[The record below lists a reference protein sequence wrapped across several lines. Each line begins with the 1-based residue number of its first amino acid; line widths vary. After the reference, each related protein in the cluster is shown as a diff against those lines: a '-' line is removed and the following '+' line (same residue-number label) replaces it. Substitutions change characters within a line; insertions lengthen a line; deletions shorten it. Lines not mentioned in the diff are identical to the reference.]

1 MAPSSPTPG
10 SRPKKRVLVVG
21 AGAAGMSCA
30 EQLSQHPEKYDVAI
44 VEAQDYCGGQAF
56 SIPIDEK
63 KYGAPWMNQGV
74 QGGSYIYHHTFRM
87 FKKQGFEAEP
97 VDLQVSFGKGDK
109 FWTNVFP
116 TKLVEKHQSEIKRFN
131 WALKFMRW
139 FEVFFA
145 LIPIKISLKMFFFSE
160 EFMNYMIYPSLAL
173 FLGTGNATPDLPTIM
188 MERLYTSPT
197 YGMCK
202 SALDIL
208 HLDLVNELMEILRC
222 SGYPADPKS
231 LSTNLP
237 PMVVFPE
244 ESKFYTRWQHD
255 MMSRG
260 VNIRLNTEV
269 VAIPE
274 RSKHGVRVQ
283 LRSRRP
289 QPDHHNP
296 VGADQ
301 DTPVHEE
308 HYDEIVLCILADTAK
323 RLLGKTAG
331 LIEKAVLGSTRWSD
345 DITVTHNDL
354 DYINKWYTLDMPD
367 ESEIPTHLSG
377 RDETARIQR
386 AKEDFNP
393 MYLIKQVPKD
403 SRKLE
408 MCFDCNAFQYQL
420 NHKSH
425 PKDHVFQVCL
435 YPVAAQND
443 KSADSDFVAGEQTI
457 FLNKKH
463 KDTWSIDEIKEEK
476 IIRKDWWHQLE
487 HSWTHYAFVVP
498 WMSFLN
504 GTRHTRYAAAW
515 TLVNAHELAV
525 ISGMAAAYAL
535 GASYPK
541 ELAEE

>member
-1 MAPSSPTPG
+1 MAPSSPPPG
-10 SRPKKRVLVVG
+10 SSPKKRVLVVG

-30 EQLSQHPEKYDVAI
+30 EQLSQHPEKYDVTL

-131 WALKFMRW
+131 RALKIMRW

-145 LIPIKISLKMFFFSE
+145 IIPIKISLKMFFFSD

-197 YGMCK
+197 YGMW
-202 SALDIL
+202 
-208 HLDLVNELMEILRC
+208 
-222 SGYPADPKS
+222 YPADPKS

-244 ESKFYTRWQHD
+244 ESKFYTQWQHD
-255 MMSRG
+255 MESRG
-260 VNIRLNTEV
+260 VKIRLNTEV
-269 VAIPE
+269 VAITE
-274 RSKHGVRVQ
+274 RSKRGVRVQ
-283 LRSRRP
+283 IRPRRA

-308 HYDEIVLCILADTAK
+308 QYDEIVLCILADTAK

-331 LIEKAVLGSTRWSD
+331 LIEKGVLGSTRWSD

-377 RDETARIQR
+377 RDETARIER
-386 AKEDFNP
+386 AKKDFNP

-403 SRKLE
+403 ARKLE

-420 NHKSH
+420 DQKSH
-425 PKDHVFQVCL
+425 PKDHVF
-435 YPVAAQND
+435 
-443 KSADSDFVAGEQTI
+443 QTI

-463 KDTWSIDEIKEEK
+463 KDTWSIDEIKEDK

-504 GTRHTRYAAAW
+504 GKKHTHYAAAW

-541 ELAEE
+541 ELAEDSFALLCFRLYLLLDHRKWFSHKENDRRLARQV